1 MPTENERRQT
11 AERFAAA
18 LDRDD
23 FGEASELLAWDCRY
37 EISNTEALLG
47 PAAIVGSYRAH
58 SERAKQSFDEV
69 SYESQVETEKDG
81 AIPVLFIDKIRK
93 GSRHH
98 VYSCRQFVSINAAN
112 RITKIRHEEL
122 QGERER
128 LRRFLEET

>member
-1 MPTENERRQT
+1 MPSEKERRQI

-23 FGEASELLAWDCRY
+23 YDAASELLASDCRY
-37 EISNTEALLG
+37 EISNTETLVG

-58 SERAKQSFDEV
+58 SERAKQSLDEV
-69 SYESQVETEKDG
+69 RYESQVETKKDG
-81 AIPVLFIDKIRK
+81 AIPILFIDKIRK

-98 VYSCRQFVSINAAN
+98 VYSCRQFVSMNAAN
-112 RITKIRHEEL
+112 RVTKIRHEEL

-128 LRRFLEET
+128 LRRFLEEA